1 MIHKLLALCLLALA
15 VLPVRADWLYWTVD
29 FTESDP
35 WSAEG
40 GSAPKYVWLS
50 AKDSSG
56 NTKSVSSVFSGGD
69 EVVETTDLSGLW
81 SDAMI
86 EAVADVGAVGDL
98 SSYSFY
104 LELGTEQGTAEWVS
118 TQLAYKDAVDNGHIV
133 SSATDPN
140 LTAWTPTSW
149 AAIPEP
155 SSGLLMLIG
164 VAGLALRRRR
174 RV

>member
-1 MIHKLLALCLLALA
+1 
-15 VLPVRADWLYWTVD
+15 
-29 FTESDP
+29 
-35 WSAEG
+35 
-40 GSAPKYVWLS
+40 
-50 AKDSSG
+50 
-56 NTKSVSSVFSGGD
+56 
-69 EVVETTDLSGLW
+69 VETTDLSGLW